1 MRRTTRQR
9 LVALAV
15 TLGFL
20 LAPGPATA
28 QRRKPAAKPAPAA
41 PASQPTDPRLLELER
56 ALGNLQREHRSVL
69 ERVKEL
75 EQKGEEQALEALRS
89 RAESEAAAGGDVVKQ
104 ADAEK
109 DTSKRVFQGGERSL
123 QALNPELSVVGDA
136 YARAIIG
143 RREYASSTDR
153 TGFVFRTVGLHLQSD
168 LDPYSFAKI
177 CVGLTP
183 AGLEFGEAY
192 LTWTSL
198 ARGLSLTV
206 GKFRQEFGVVNRW
219 HAPGL
224 DQVDYPLALREVF
237 GPGGLNQIGLSFEW
251 LMPRLWA
258 HANHLVLQVTNGQ
271 NDRVFAGG
279 FASLPAV
286 LLRLKSYY
294 DLTESTYVELGL
306 TGMLGWNHKRGVL
319 DETSGAL
326 LDEPRQST
334 WLYGA
339 DWTLQ
344 WEPVK
349 QARYRNFVLRGE
361 LYGAH
366 KSLPGQDLSTLGLY
380 QYAQARL
387 SQQWEV
393 GARFDWTMPFE
404 TGKWGWHT
412 YDIQPYV
419 TWWQSPWVRARLLY
433 SYTTGDTLPRDDHR
447 VLLQVTFSAG
457 PHKHERY

>member
-1 MRRTTRQR
+1 MKRTTQ
-9 LVALAV
+9 VTV
-15 TLGFL
+15 TL
-20 LAPGPATA
+20 LALVLGLTLVPATAAA
-28 QRRKPAAKPAPAA
+28 QRRKPTAKPAPAA
-41 PASQPTDPRLLELER
+41 PASQPADPRLLELER
-56 ALGNLQREHRSVL
+56 AFGKLQREHEAVL
-69 ERVKEL
+69 RRVKEL
-75 EQKGEEQALEALRS
+75 EAKGEEQALETLRG
-89 RAESEAAAGGDVVKQ
+89 RAESEAAAAGDVVKQ

-123 QALNPELSVVGDA
+123 QALNPEISIVGDA
-136 YARAIIG
+136 FGKAILG
-143 RREYASSTDR
+143 RREYASDADR
-153 TGFVFRTVGLHLQSD
+153 SGFVFRTVGLHLQSD
-168 LDPYSFAKI
+168 LDPYSFAKV

-183 AGLEFGEAY
+183 KGLDFGEAY
-192 LTWTSL
+192 MTWTSL
-198 ARGLSLTV
+198 ATGLSLTV

-219 HAPGL
+219 HVPGL
-224 DQVDYPLALREVF
+224 DQVDFPLALRTVL
-237 GPGGLNQIGLSFEW
+237 GPEGLNQVGLSLEW

-258 HANHLVLQVTNGQ
+258 HTNQLVLQVTNGQ
-271 NDRVFAGG
+271 NDHLFAGS
-279 FASLPAV
+279 FASIPAV
-286 LLRLKSYY
+286 LLRVKSYY
-294 DLTESTYVELGL
+294 DLTESTYFELGL
-306 TGMLGWNHKRGVL
+306 TGMLGWNNKRGVA
-319 DETSGAL
+319 DETTGTL
-326 LDEPRQST
+326 VDEPRQST
-334 WLYGA
+334 WVYGA

-344 WEPVK
+344 WEPLK

-361 LYGAH
+361 LYGVH
-366 KSLPGQDLSTLGLY
+366 KSLPGQDLSTMGLY

-433 SYTTGDTLPRDDHR
+433 SYTTGDTLARDDHR